1 MVGDAFGPVGVAD
14 EPVELED
21 LRTYYEAMGTAGDEF
36 GAALIL
42 MDV

>member
-21 LRTYYEAMGTAGDEF
+21 LRTYYEALGKADDGFET
-36 GAALIL
+36 ALIL